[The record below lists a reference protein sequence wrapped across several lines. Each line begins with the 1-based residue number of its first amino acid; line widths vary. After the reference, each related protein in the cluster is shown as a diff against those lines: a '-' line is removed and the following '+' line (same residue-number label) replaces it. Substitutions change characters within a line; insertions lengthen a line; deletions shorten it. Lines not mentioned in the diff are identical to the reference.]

1 MSELDRLGERVRR
14 QADRLAR
21 AERDRPRLLAQTV
34 FLGTLALLLVL
45 PIVVGAYL
53 GAWLDSG
60 GPGWSS
66 RWTVSLVLLGVL
78 LGAINVY
85 LFVRRH

>member
-1 MSELDRLGERVRR
+1 MSELDRLGARVRR
-14 QADRLAR
+14 QAERLAR

-45 PIVVGAYL
+45 PIVAGAYL
-53 GAWLDSG
+53 GAWLDARAA
-60 GPGWSS
+60 GWSS
-66 RWTVSLVLLGVL
+66 RWTVSLLLLGVL
-78 LGAINVY
+78 LGAVNVY